1 MNQVKI
7 IAEIANAH
15 QGNEKYLKELIQA
28 AADCGADGVK
38 FQWFKYDHLAVP
50 DYSYYKDYLKLF
62 IDKKTW
68 KNSVEMA
75 KKLGLEVWVDIFD
88 SWGIELLHSFKDLID
103 GIKLPST
110 VLQSNDLIK
119 ELKYFH
125 KTILIGVGGW
135 YDTEIDQ
142 MLSFI
147 EKHLNNKFILM
158 HGFQG
163 YPTRT
168 EDVNLKRI
176 IYLKNR
182 YNLEVG
188 FADHEDA
195 DKPLAIELPS
205 YAYFAGATV
214 IEKHITLKRSDKGYD
229 YYSSLEPHEFKRMV
243 TKIRQSEVVMG
254 QIEISNSERKYI
266 ENASLR
272 LIANKEINKGEII
285 PIQKT
290 TYKRCDNEKALMPLN
305 AEKLLPQIAKNTIQF
320 NEPITANMIEKPKI
334 TLVVICRLKS
344 TRLAKKALLKIN
356 GIPSIKRCLLN
367 CLAIPEVDNV
377 VLATSHLSED
387 NPLEEF
393 TMDGRVKIVR
403 GDPDN
408 VAERMIQAA
417 NLTDANIV
425 IRVTGD
431 CPAVSPE
438 LTSYLIQQH
447 LKSGADFTQ
456 PKDNA
461 IGINS
466 DIITVEALHRL
477 VQQSKQLMYTEY
489 LSFYFIN
496 NPHLFSVNIVKTPSE
511 FSYPTWRLT
520 LDEQPDLDMFNELYK
535 SLDVKAEPLL
545 FQQIKDYIHQNPE
558 LIKINSHVKLKWA
571 NHQSL
576 VDELNRETRL

>member
-1 MNQVKI
+1 M
-7 IAEIANAH
+7 
-15 QGNEKYLKELIQA
+15 
-28 AADCGADGVK
+28 
-38 FQWFKYDHLAVP
+38 
-50 DYSYYKDYLKLF
+50 
-62 IDKKTW
+62 
-68 KNSVEMA
+68 
-75 KKLGLEVWVDIFD
+75 
-88 SWGIELLHSFKDLID
+88 
-103 GIKLPST
+103 
-110 VLQSNDLIK
+110 
-119 ELKYFH
+119 
-125 KTILIGVGGW
+125 
-135 YDTEIDQ
+135 
-142 MLSFI
+142 
-147 EKHLNNKFILM
+147 
-158 HGFQG
+158 
-163 YPTRT
+163 
-168 EDVNLKRI
+168 
-176 IYLKNR
+176 
-182 YNLEVG
+182 
-188 FADHEDA
+188 
-195 DKPLAIELPS
+195 
-205 YAYFAGATV
+205 
-214 IEKHITLKRSDKGYD
+214 
-229 YYSSLEPHEFKRMV
+229 
-243 TKIRQSEVVMG
+243 
-254 QIEISNSERKYI
+254 
-266 ENASLR
+266 
-272 LIANKEINKGEII
+272 
-285 PIQKT
+285 
-290 TYKRCDNEKALMPLN
+290 
-305 AEKLLPQIAKNTIQF
+305 
-320 NEPITANMIEKPKI
+320 
-334 TLVVICRLKS
+334 
-344 TRLAKKALLKIN
+344 
-356 GIPSIKRCLLN
+356 LN

-477 VQQSKQLMYTEY
+477 VQQSRQLMYTEY

-520 LDEQPDLDMFNELYK
+520 LDEQPDLDMFNKLYK

-571 NHQSL
+571 NQQSL
-576 VDELNRETRL
+576 VDELNKETKL